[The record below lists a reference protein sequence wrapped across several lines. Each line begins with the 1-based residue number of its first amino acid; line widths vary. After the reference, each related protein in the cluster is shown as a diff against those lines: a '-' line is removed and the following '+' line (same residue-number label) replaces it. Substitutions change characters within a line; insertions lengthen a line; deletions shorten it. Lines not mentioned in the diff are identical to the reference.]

1 MYTALF
7 AKLIPLYLSVAL
19 GYIGKMTLNIDA
31 GSISRLTIHV
41 IGPPVIF
48 IVLATGQYQASY
60 LPLPILFTSVC
71 FILAMMVMRF
81 YPDHDAGTANL
92 IAFAGGIANTGY
104 FGLPLA
110 FAVLPDG
117 YAGTFFM
124 ICLHTTIYQFTYG
137 YYILARGR
145 YTAGDAF
152 RRLVKLP
159 LMWATAA
166 GLVIGFMDLPLMDEI
181 DPYLGDYK
189 GAFTVLGMMI
199 IGLTLPAPDHFRIDW
214 RFLGWMIAI
223 KYILWPMIMVGVIT
237 LDMLHLNLFDPIIY
251 KILILIGI
259 LPMAASTSAF
269 SAETGVHPDKASTA
283 VLITTLI
290 SLALAMGLPWVFGI
304 IE

>member
-1 MYTALF
+1 MYSALI
-7 AKLIPLYLSVAL
+7 AKLVPLYLSVAL
-19 GYIGKMTLNIDA
+19 GYIGKLTLNIDA
-31 GSISRLTIHV
+31 GSISRLTIHI
-41 IGPPVIF
+41 IGVPVIF
-48 IVLATGQYQASY
+48 IVLATGQYNASY
-60 LPLPILFTSVC
+60 LALPILFTSIC
-71 FILAMMVMRF
+71 FLLAIAVMRF
-81 YPDHDAGTANL
+81 YPDQSSGTANL

-110 FAVLPDG
+110 LAVLPDG

-145 YTAGDAF
+145 YNTGDAI
-152 RRLVKLP
+152 RRLTRLP

-166 GLVIGFMDLPLMDEI
+166 GLIIGFMDIPMMTMIE
-181 DPYLGDYK
+181 PYFDDYK

-199 IGLTLPAPDHFRIDW
+199 IGLTLPAPNHFRIDW
-214 RFLGWMIAI
+214 RFLAWMIGI
-223 KYILWPMIMVGVIT
+223 KYIIWPAVMAGVIIS
-237 LDMLHLNLFDPIIY
+237 DMMYLNLFDPIIY

-290 SLALAMGLPWVFGI
+290 SLGLAMTLPWVFKLI
-304 IE
+304 H